1 MASARAVIQLTKL
14 PIASVSTLTAA
25 TGFLCASRGL
35 SRGLLAACAGT
46 LLLAAGACAL
56 NEWQERGLDARM
68 ERTRRRPL
76 PAGAVKPWE
85 ALVLATLLALGGTA
99 LLITACGLVPAG
111 LGVLA
116 MLWYNALYTPLK
128 RVTAFAVIPGAVI
141 GALPPAIGWTA
152 AGGSL
157 RDPRLFAL
165 AFFFFVWQVPH
176 FWLLLFKHGEDY
188 ERAGFPSITRL
199 FMRPQ
204 LARLTCVWML
214 CTAAASLLLWLYGL
228 LTSALA
234 PWALFAAGMVLA
246 GFALDLLRSAGDD
259 RSVRWGFLGINLYA
273 CLVMAVLAC
282 DALFTR
288 H

>member
-1 MASARAVIQLTKL
+1 MASARAIVQLTKL

-25 TGFLCASRGL
+25 TGFLCFDRQVRWGL
-35 SRGLLAACAGT
+35 AWACAGT

-68 ERTRRRPL
+68 ERTRKRPI
-76 PAGAVKPWE
+76 PSGKVKPWE
-85 ALVLATLLALGGTA
+85 AVVLSALLALGGAA
-99 LLITACGLVPAG
+99 LLLAACGPVPAG
-111 LGVLA
+111 LGALA
-116 MLWYNALYTPLK
+116 VLWYNGLYTPLK

-152 AGGSL
+152 AGGSAG
-157 RDPRLFAL
+157 DPRLFAL

-176 FWLLLFKHGEDY
+176 FWLLLLKHGEDY

-228 LTSALA
+228 LTSAWA
-234 PWALFAAGMVLA
+234 PWALLTAGLVLA
-246 GFALDLLRSAGDD
+246 GFAFDLLRSSGDD

-282 DALFTR
+282 DALATR
-288 H
+288 